1 MKLVVQAKKNCVCN
15 KRSLCA
21 VPRTAACA
29 DSKTRGDQWARKAS
43 VSKNLGVFL
52 AEMQIAKIMEK
63 GFRDFFFKKMF
74 MNRSICNKAV
84 FGNNAQHGTVT

>member
-1 MKLVVQAKKNCVCN
+1 M
-15 KRSLCA
+15 
-21 VPRTAACA
+21 
-29 DSKTRGDQWARKAS
+29 SKS
-43 VSKNLGVFL
+43 LGVFL

-74 MNRSICNKAV
+74 MNRSICNKAG